1 MSDATLTLETRGHVL
16 LVGLNRP
23 AKRNAFNLQ
32 MLRELSAAY
41 TRLEDDPALRCLVLF
56 AHGDHFTA
64 GLDLAEVG
72 PHVAGGGGLL
82 VDSGVDPVD
91 LEGRRRV
98 KPVVMAVQGYC
109 YTIGVEL
116 SLAADVV
123 VASRDTRF
131 TQFEVCRGIMAFG
144 GATLRFAQV
153 AGYQNA
159 MRYVL
164 TGDVFDADEAVRI
177 GVAQEAT
184 APGAQL
190 DRAVAIAERIAA
202 QAPLAVQASRVSAK
216 LALEQ
221 GHAAA
226 LAALMPAARALMS
239 TEDAA
244 EGLRSFVERR
254 PAVFRGR

>member
-1 MSDATLTLETRGHVL
+1 MSDPTLTIETRGHVL
-16 LVGLNRP
+16 VVGLSRA

-32 MLRELSAAY
+32 MLRELAEAY
-41 TRLEDDPALRCLVLF
+41 GRLEADPELRCLVLF

-72 PHVAGGGGLL
+72 PHVAGGGGLH
-82 VDSGVDPVD
+82 VDGGIDPLD
-91 LEGRRRV
+91 LTGTRRA

-116 SLAADVV
+116 ALAADVV
-123 VASRDTRF
+123 VASRDARF
-131 TQFEVCRGIMAFG
+131 TQFEVRRGIMPFG

-159 MRYVL
+159 MRYML
-164 TGDVFDADEAVRI
+164 TGDVFDADEARRI
-177 GVAQEAT
+177 GVVQEVT
-184 APGAQL
+184 DPGQQVE
-190 DRAVAIAERIAA
+190 RAIALGTAIAQ
-202 QAPLAVQASRVSAK
+202 QAPLAVQATRANAK

-226 LAALMPAARALMS
+226 YARLMTDARALMGS
-239 TEDAA
+239 EDAA

-254 PAVFRGR
+254 DARFQGR